1 MDEVF
6 TSKIPPV
13 FYIFNVRQKEYSI
26 LLRCH
31 EKCITV
37 DIVDFLDENCMYID
51 LVIITSY

>member
-13 FYIFNVRQKEYSI
+13 FYFFNVRQKEYSI

-51 LVIITSY
+51 LVIITS